1 MKDHEQAHNPAS
13 KQLESEGK
21 NFLSPPAFS
30 LNASPVDPPSDGS
43 EGAAQFKKGD
53 SNGAGGD
60 ASAGSGLPSDVRSQ
74 MEGSLGANFSGVKIN
89 ANSSKATEM
98 GALAFTQGE
107 ELHFAPGQFQPGSQQ
122 GQELIGHEL
131 AHVVQQREGRVK
143 ATGQEKGLAVNTD
156 HSLESEAD
164 SMGAKAA
171 AQLKAAES
179 SSASVGSYTGGSGI
193 LQKAEDPTKP
203 QLEAYK
209 GVMVNQP
216 GKISAPASQYGTAK
230 STGVNVRSKP
240 DGNLPAIGKLRFN
253 DGVQVIASDKT
264 GAFYFVVGATG
275 VTGWINK
282 AFVAMGMPD
291 YLADIYHITESDLT
305 TILKNYY
312 VDGGRW
318 TLSTGNDYTTLA
330 TAVVVANQGRM
341 GISVDFAAADAY
353 RSEHSIKGALDPWMA
368 DNKAI
373 YAASKIMAGTNIWLP
388 SAGYIKMLQKSGV
401 IGSRPGWINTAVE
414 VGQGL
419 AGFTIGMQA
428 GIYGDLWSMLT
439 GLWDMGKM
447 IIDTIKSVLDGSLF
461 SSIGD
466 IFASIKEMTPEKAL
480 AMAMEVINMGK
491 GAVNDFL
498 SSWNA
503 ADMYNKWFFR
513 GKILGTIVT
522 EIVLAIVTAGAS
534 LGEQLIAKLG
544 KYFPRLAKIG
554 AKVLKA
560 ADKLDFKKSKKPG
573 TELPNGP
580 KKPNIDGPDANDM
593 PEFDPK
599 DSGSMDWAL
608 TFAKAKM
615 ITELN
620 DEVDTPVGALV
631 KILNATLA
639 TKSEAVTGYRSEAL
653 AEPGHYRIVQFTKK
667 APKAVDTDYSDKKA
681 RRNVNDHE
689 GPGLGHTVERHVGK
703 SDNWLKKRL
712 RQNPSMEAAST
723 FVNEAAANRAQ
734 GLFVKRNKKLIDNWL
749 KSGASDLSMTVDL
762 GMPLGNVLLQG
773 QSKSFSSSKVFYLIR
788 RSEAT
793 PHGWYF
799 HTSFVVQ

>member
-1 MKDHEQAHNPAS
+1 MKEHEQAHNPAH
-13 KQLESEGK
+13 KQLESEGS
-21 NFLSPPAFS
+21 NFLAPPAFS
-30 LNASPVDPPSDGS
+30 LNASPVDPPDDGT
-43 EGAAQFKKGD
+43 EGTAQFKKGD
-53 SNGAGGD
+53 SCGGDGDAGG
-60 ASAGSGLPSDVRSQ
+60 GLPSDIRSQ

-89 ANSSKATEM
+89 ANSSKASEM

-131 AHVVQQREGRVK
+131 AHVVQQRQGRVQ
-143 ATGQEKGLAVNTD
+143 ATGQEKGMAVNTD
-156 HSLESEAD
+156 LSLESEAD

-171 AQLKAAES
+171 AQLKVAES
-179 SSASVGSYTGGSGI
+179 RSASVGSYTGGSGI
-193 LQKAEDPTKP
+193 MQKAEDPTKP

-216 GKISAPASQYGTAK
+216 GKVSAPASQYGTAK
-230 STGVNVRSKP
+230 TTGVNVRSKP

-253 DGVQVIASDKT
+253 DSVQVIAADKT
-264 GAFYFVVGATG
+264 GGFYFVVGATG

-291 YLADIYHITESDLT
+291 YMADIHHITEPDLT
-305 TILKNYY
+305 TILKHYY

-330 TAVVVANQGRM
+330 TAVVVANEGRM
-341 GISVDFAAADAY
+341 GVSVDFAAADAY

-373 YAASKIMAGTNIWLP
+373 YAASQIVAGTNIWLP
-388 SAGYIKMLQKSGV
+388 SAGYIKMLQNSGV

-428 GIYGDLWSMLT
+428 GIYGDLWNMLT

-461 SSIGD
+461 ASIGD
-466 IFASIKEMTPEKAL
+466 IFASIKEMTPETAL

-491 GAVNDFL
+491 GAVSDFL
-498 SSWNA
+498 SSWNSR
-503 ADMYNKWFFR
+503 DMYNRWFFR

-544 KYFPRLAKIG
+544 KFFPKLAKVAVKI
-554 AKVLKA
+554 LKA
-560 ADKLDFKKSKKPG
+560 ADKLDIKKAKKPDID
-573 TELPNGP
+573 LPNGP
-580 KKPNIDGPDANDM
+580 KKPHANGPGANDM
-593 PEFDPK
+593 PEFDPNDK
-599 DSGSMDWAL
+599 ASMDWAL

-620 DEVDTPVGALV
+620 DEVDTPVDVLV
-631 KILNATLA
+631 NILKGTLA

-653 AEPGHYRIVQFTKK
+653 AEPGHYRIVQYAKK
-667 APKAVDTDYSDKKA
+667 TPKPVDSDYTDKKA

-689 GPGLGHTVERHVGK
+689 GPDLGHTVERHVGK
-703 SDNWLKKRL
+703 SDNWMKKRL
-712 RQNPSMEAAST
+712 EAEPDKDVVST
-723 FVNEAAANRAQ
+723 FTNEAIANRAQ
-734 GLFVKRNKKLIDNWL
+734 GSFVKRYRFEIDKWL
-749 KSGASDLSMTVDL
+749 KGDDPQYKNTLDV
-762 GMPLGNVLLQG
+762 GYFVGNVLKRG
-773 QSKSFSSSKVFYLIR
+773 EERSKPTSKVFCLIR
-788 RSEAT
+788 RSKT
-793 PHGWYF
+793 SPQGWYF
-799 HTSFVVQ
+799 HTAYTVRK